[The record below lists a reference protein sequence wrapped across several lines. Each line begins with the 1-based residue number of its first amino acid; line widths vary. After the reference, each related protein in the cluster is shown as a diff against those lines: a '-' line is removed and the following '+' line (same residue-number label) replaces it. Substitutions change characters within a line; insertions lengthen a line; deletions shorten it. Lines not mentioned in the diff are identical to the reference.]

1 MTSKLYINIFLT
13 WTFQSFSQV
22 LLLNCSWTVK
32 FILVTHI
39 DTHMQILTRFTDAH
53 TEERALRNM
62 HIHKHI
68 HAHICTHKN
77 IHTKKI
83 YRKYNF
89 KCMLKYQIRHLW
101 MYICITEIYIC
112 IYVLSSSEFGNRKLF
127 RVNKYSELNMIII
140 LKVLFKLYSIGKVYE

>member
-1 MTSKLYINIFLT
+1 MHTYVQTKTY
-13 WTFQSFSQV
+13 
-22 LLLNCSWTVK
+22 
-32 FILVTHI
+32 THI
-39 DTHMQILTRFTDAH
+39 Q
-53 TEERALRNM
+53 
-62 HIHKHI
+62 
-68 HAHICTHKN
+68 
-77 IHTKKI
+77 KI